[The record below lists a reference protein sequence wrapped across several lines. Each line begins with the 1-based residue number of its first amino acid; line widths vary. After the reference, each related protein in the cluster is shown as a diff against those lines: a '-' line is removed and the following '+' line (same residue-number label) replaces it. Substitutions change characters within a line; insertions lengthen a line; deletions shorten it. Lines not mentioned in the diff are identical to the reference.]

1 MRWSSAPTSLSR
13 HEEARTFSR
22 VRLAGRRSGRRIAS
36 LTPRCRPSGD
46 TPPRPSD
53 VEDVRRRS
61 RGKRPGADAPEPRV
75 VEVNY
80 NPGPDAQDRL
90 RRLFDML
97 LEYAARDGSVAPEQ
111 RSPSDE
117 GGEDEI

>member
-1 MRWSSAPTSLSR
+1 M
-13 HEEARTFSR
+13 
-22 VRLAGRRSGRRIAS
+22 
-36 LTPRCRPSGD
+36 
-46 TPPRPSD
+46 
-53 VEDVRRRS
+53 
-61 RGKRPGADAPEPRV
+61 